1 MAKRILITG
10 INIKGGTK
18 TKTHFVDNLTSGRK
32 FRSVTAMLKK
42 NAIFLSD
49 KEYGRALSALVVA
62 CVDVALMCDNKL
74 LLGLRVNEPWKDG
87 WSFPGGRMK
96 PGESF
101 GDTAVRHVQADV
113 GLHMNP
119 KRFRVVRTNSWAWSR
134 RAQAPQRAGCHTTS
148 TVVFAELSSD
158 EAKEI
163 KPKGDLAE
171 IQWMS
176 IQKILRNRRIH
187 PAHQQ
192 AARNIFT
199 GQFQN

>member
-1 MAKRILITG
+1 MKHAHS
-10 INIKGGTK
+10 
-18 TKTHFVDNLTSGRK
+18 HFVDDLTNGKR

-42 NAIFLSD
+42 NAVFLSD

-62 CVDVALMCDNKL
+62 CVDVALMCGDKL
-74 LLGLRVNEPWKDG
+74 LLGLRVNEPWKGG

-101 GDTAVRHVQADV
+101 GDTAARHVRVNV
-113 GLHMNP
+113 GLHMSP
-119 KRFRVVRTNSWAWSR
+119 KRFHVVRTNSWAWSR
-134 RAQAPQRAGCHTTS
+134 RAQAPQQAGCHTTS
-148 TVVFAELSSD
+148 TVVFAELSFHERERIDPSS
-158 EAKEI
+158 
-163 KPKGDLAE
+163 GDLSK
-171 IQWMS
+171 IQWMN

-192 AARNIFT
+192 AVRNIVA